1 MERMTR
7 SRRRRLLAA
16 AGLTTAALLLALL
29 LGAFP
34 QEPVR
39 SRLEAALRSAT
50 GPGSRIGSASLR
62 PALLQVELRDVVL
75 EGPGYRVA
83 LDRLEARVA
92 PATLTGGGVHLRRL
106 AGEGLAIDLRP
117 VTDAAPPA
125 TAGAAFAGPLTI
137 DAVDLTG
144 PRATWQDAAGVRR
157 VRLDGLA
164 IRGAVGT
171 DALLVETP
179 GGALEGPGAAPIAS
193 ARLALRIAP
202 DLAIHVESATAGLGA
217 SRITAS
223 GRLGPPAQLDPDLA
237 FQAELALPDLAS
249 FAQAEASEVGGALR
263 VEGRLRGPLAAPRLD
278 ARVTGENLRW
288 RAPVERLAGRVE
300 LDGESA
306 RADVEANVLG
316 GALRARANRR
326 DGNVEA
332 EATLADARLEALRA
346 LGPNA
351 GPAGFAGE
359 ASATL
364 RARGP
369 ASGPYAV
376 ELDAEARATEASL
389 VASARGTLTAEARLD
404 AGWSASVTAPAG
416 TARLEGR
423 ALAGAR
429 RELEVDGTLGAEA
442 ASHGVTARG
451 QFGLRGPTLTARA
464 EVAGLGAPVLL
475 DAIHE
480 AGRFRSLVLEAPAL
494 DLARLTG
501 DALAGTGE
509 LHLALSG
516 SPRALDGT
524 GSARVAQAR
533 WSGVDLGP
541 LDLSLQATAGVAQLE
556 ATAPGLATRARA
568 RVATDDRRA
577 IGRLDVDGAD
587 LARFAPVAGGP
598 LAGVARARVEFDVP
612 LEAPRDARIDAA
624 IERLDAARGPWKLSS
639 ADARLAV
646 RDGWLEIARLVLEG
660 AGARLDAKGRVALDA
675 DPALDLELRG
685 NADLAAAPREPLAD
699 LAGRVALD
707 ARVTG
712 TASAPRAEGLA
723 RVEGLRV
730 EAAGAPPLEAA
741 RLDLALVGDRARL
754 ETTGLALAGGTLELG
769 GELPFGAAPARL
781 DLSWRGVDAG
791 ALRRAANP
799 GSEPFE
805 ARLDG
810 RLEATA
816 PHGLRDLGALRR
828 ELVAR
833 LRLEPATAR
842 FGDLELSIE
851 PVEAQLAAGRLRVAP
866 FALASRSSRLRLE
879 AAADLDRRT
888 LQATGR
894 GELELRALSPLL
906 SEAAFSGRAALDLA
920 VDGPWQGP
928 AVRGTLEVSDATA
941 RARSVPQALTDLFAR
956 VRFDGSKL
964 ELDDARAR
972 LGGGPVTARGT
983 AQFGTAGLR
992 DGRFV
997 LQVRDAA
1004 LRYPAGLRSRID
1016 ADLQLTG
1023 GGRSWLLGGDVRA
1036 NRGRYDLDEAL
1047 AAPVATESSEALR
1060 AVALDLRVRAE
1071 APIQVVS
1078 DLGEL
1083 QATGDLRIRG
1093 SAFAPEP
1100 LGSFRLRPG
1109 GRVFLQG
1116 REFRIDPAAQSALTY
1131 AGTWDPTLAIHAVTA
1146 ERVRD
1151 AARNRETDVRLSLE
1165 GRLESPGLKLAAPG
1179 YSESELLNLLATGDS
1194 RAAAGR
1200 TAVGAQAAAMLLGRV
1215 GRQVR
1220 AIGLDEVRIQPELVA
1235 REGQVDPGARLTV
1248 GKQVAPWATL
1258 VYSASLQAADARYL
1272 ELRAQPGL
1280 ALGLGGIFDASAAGE
1295 LNVSGRR
1302 RDDGGFAAGAGQ
1314 TFRRGGPKAERPPDD
1329 RVVLEAV
1336 RVEGELPA
1344 DAAAVARALEQRPGA
1359 RRTIWQLQDA
1369 ADRAR
1374 EELRR
1379 RGHVEAEV
1387 VARLDG
1393 ATAVFEVRPGPRFS
1407 IRVEGVADAPD
1418 LDRVRREALDEGD
1431 LLARGEARLLERLHQ
1446 DGHLRARV
1454 DARVAP
1460 GADGER
1466 LVRFTV
1472 APGPRL
1478 AADVRFP
1485 GAADVSASA
1494 LLDAA
1499 GGVGALIARPDD
1511 ATEALLALYRGR
1523 GHLEARV
1530 GAVKVE
1536 GDAALRVTVPVDE
1549 GPRAR
1554 LAAIELEGVTDAA
1567 AARRALELAVGAA
1580 WHPEELD
1587 AATARLQADY
1597 YRRGYPAARVGAR
1610 WRIEG
1615 PDAVAVV
1622 TVEEGAPVTVSGLEI
1637 EGLER
1642 TRERLVRRQADLRA
1656 GAPLDLRQLATLEQR
1671 VLDLGLFARASAS
1684 LSPDDPGQVLLS
1696 VQEGDRFF
1704 GQYEVRWDQD
1714 EGASVVVDAELRNLG
1729 GFGAGLG
1736 ARHRR
1741 GADVRETAASLFVPS
1756 LLLGRDRVT
1765 LRAADR
1771 EEDLP
1776 LPGGGGENV
1785 FRERSI
1791 ALRHAIP
1798 LGRRWDVQYGYE
1810 FRHLTSTFVNVP
1822 IDLAGLDVSV
1832 LRDTRDDVLDPRRGR
1847 LLSATFEWAGEA
1859 LGSDFEFVKGYAQA
1873 LEARPLSPSLTW
1885 AQGLRAGLA
1894 WGLGGQRVRSS
1905 ERFRAGGGNSV
1916 RGFGTDELGP
1926 RDFFGD
1932 PAGGEAVLVFNQ
1944 ELRYRGPAGFG
1955 AVAFWDAGQVW
1966 PAVDEMRFDLRHAL
1980 GAGLR
1985 YQSAVGVLRLDVA
1998 WPLGRRPGEKP
2009 WRLHFSLGQAF

>member
-1 MERMTR
+1 MTR

-16 AGLTTAALLLALL
+16 AGLITAALLLALL

-62 PALLQVELRDVVL
+62 PALLQVELRDVVI

-125 TAGAAFAGPLTI
+125 AAGGAFGGPLTI
-137 DAVDLTG
+137 DAVDLAG

-164 IRGAVGT
+164 IRGAVGAG
-171 DALLVETP
+171 ALLVETP
-179 GGALEGPGAAPIAS
+179 GGALEGPDAAPLAP

-202 DLAIHVESATAGLGA
+202 DLAIQVESATAGLGA

-223 GRLGPPAQLDPDLA
+223 GRLGPPARLDPDLA
-237 FQAELALPDLAS
+237 FQAELALLDLAP

-316 GALRARANRR
+316 GALRARASRR
-326 DGNVEA
+326 EGNVEA
-332 EATLADARLEALRA
+332 EATLAEARLEALRA

-351 GPAGFAGE
+351 GPAGFVGE

-369 ASGPYAV
+369 ASGPYAI
-376 ELDAEARATEASL
+376 ELEADARATEASL
-389 VASARGTLTAEARLD
+389 VASARGTLTPEARLD
-404 AGWSASVTAPAG
+404 TGWSATVTAPAG

-423 ALAGAR
+423 ASAGAR
-429 RELEVDGTLGAEA
+429 RELEVDGTLEAEA

-464 EVAGLGAPVLL
+464 EVAGLGGPVRL
-475 DAIHE
+475 DALHE
-480 AGRFRSLVLEAPAL
+480 GGRFRSLVVEAPAL

-501 DALAGTGE
+501 DAVAGTGE

-516 SPRALDGT
+516 SPQALDGT

-541 LDLSLQATAGVAQLE
+541 LDVSLQATAGVAQLE
-556 ATAPGLATRARA
+556 ATAPGLAARARA

-577 IGRLDVDGAD
+577 IGRLDIDGAD
-587 LARFAPVAGGP
+587 LARFAPIAGGP
-598 LAGVARARVEFDVP
+598 LEGVARARVDFDVP
-612 LEAPRDARIDAA
+612 LEAPREARVDAA
-624 IERLDAARGPWKLSS
+624 VERVDAARGPWRLSA

-712 TASAPRAEGLA
+712 TASAPRAAGLA
-723 RVEGLRV
+723 RLEGLRV
-730 EAAGAPPLEAA
+730 EAAGVPPLEAA

-791 ALRRAANP
+791 ALLRAANP

-816 PHGLRDLGALRR
+816 PRGLRHLEALRR

-842 FGDLELSIE
+842 FGDLELSSE

-866 FALASRSSRLRLE
+866 FAIGSPDSRLRLE
-879 AAADLDRRT
+879 AEADIDRRT
-888 LQATGR
+888 LKAAGR

-920 VDGPWQGP
+920 ADGPWASPGL
-928 AVRGTLEVSDATA
+928 RGTLEVDDATA
-941 RARSVPQALTDLFAR
+941 RSRSLPQALTDLFAR
-956 VRFDGSKL
+956 VRFEGSRL
-964 ELDDARAR
+964 ELEEARAR
-972 LGGGPVTARGT
+972 LGGGPMTASGT
-983 AQFGTAGLR
+983 AQFGPEGLR
-992 DGRFV
+992 DGRFA
-997 LQVRDAA
+997 LRLRDAA

-1016 ADLQLTG
+1016 ADLRLTG
-1023 GGRSWLLGGDVRA
+1023 GGASWLLSGDVLA
-1036 NRGRYDLDEAL
+1036 SRGRYDLDEAL
-1047 AAPVATESSEALR
+1047 AAPVATDTSEALR

-1151 AARNRETDVRLSLE
+1151 AARNRETEVRLSLS
-1165 GRLESPGLKLAAPG
+1165 GRLESPGVELAAPG
-1179 YSESELLNLLATGDS
+1179 YSESELLNLLVTGDS

-1215 GRQVR
+1215 GREVR

-1235 REGQVDPGARLTV
+1235 REGQVDAGARLTV
-1248 GKQVAPWATL
+1248 GKQVTPWATL
-1258 VYSASLQAADARYL
+1258 LYSASLKAADARYL
-1272 ELRAQPGL
+1272 ELRAQPGV
-1280 ALGLGGIFDASAAGE
+1280 ALGLDGIFDASAAGE

-1314 TFRRGGPKAERPPDD
+1314 TFRRGGPRTERTADD
-1329 RVVLEAV
+1329 RVTLAGV
-1336 RVEGELPA
+1336 RLDGELPPG
-1344 DAAAVARALEQRPGA
+1344 AAAAARALEQPVGA

-1379 RGHVEAEV
+1379 LGHVEAEV
-1387 VARLDG
+1387 EATLDG
-1393 ATAVFEVRPGPRFS
+1393 ALAVFEVRPGPRFTL
-1407 IRVEGVADAPD
+1407 RVEGLPAALRLDD
-1418 LDRVRREALDEGD
+1418 LLRAALDEGD
-1431 LLARGEARLLERLHQ
+1431 LLARGEAKLLARLHR

-1454 DARVAP
+1454 EGRAEA
-1460 GADGER
+1460 GNGGER

-1472 APGPRL
+1472 TPGPRIG
-1478 AADVRFP
+1478 ADVRFP
-1485 GAADVSASA
+1485 GASVVSASA
-1494 LLDAA
+1494 LLEAA
-1499 GGVGALIARPDD
+1499 GGAGALLADP
-1511 ATEALLALYRGR
+1511 AASAEALLALYGDR
-1523 GHLEARV
+1523 GHLQARV
-1530 GAVKVE
+1530 GPVQVE
-1536 GDAALRVTVPVDE
+1536 GQAALRITVPVTE

-1554 LAAIELEGVTDAA
+1554 LAAIEFAGVADEA
-1567 AARRALELAVGAA
+1567 AARKALELKTGTA
-1580 WHPEELD
+1580 WHPEDLD
-1587 AATARLQADY
+1587 AAASRLQADY

-1610 WRIEG
+1610 WRVDG
-1615 PDAVAVV
+1615 PDAVAVI
-1622 TVEEGAPVTVSGLEI
+1622 TVEEGEPVTVRGLEI

-1642 TRERLVRRQADLRA
+1642 TRERLVRRQANLRA

-1671 VLDLGLFARASAS
+1671 VLDLGIFARASAS
-1684 LSPDDPGQVLLS
+1684 LSPDDPGRVRLS
-1696 VQEGDRFF
+1696 LEEGDRFF
-1704 GQYEVRWDQD
+1704 GQYELRWDQD

-1741 GADVRETAASLFVPS
+1741 GADIRETAASLFVPS
-1756 LLLGRDRVT
+1756 LLHGRDRLT

-1776 LPGGGGENV
+1776 LVGGAENV
-1785 FRERSI
+1785 FRERSL

-1822 IDLAGLDVSV
+1822 IDLAGLDLSV
-1832 LRDTRDDVLDPRRGR
+1832 LRDTRDDLLDPRRGR

>member
-1 MERMTR
+1 MTR

-62 PALLQVELRDVVL
+62 PGLLQVALRDVVI

-83 LDRLEARVA
+83 LDRLEARLA
-92 PATLTGGGVHLRRL
+92 PATLLGRGVHLRRL
-106 AGEGLAIDLRP
+106 AGEGLAIELRSTG
-117 VTDAAPPA
+117 VD
-125 TAGAAFAGPLTI
+125 GAAEPSTPGQPGFAGPLV
-137 DAVDLTG
+137 VDSVELAG
-144 PRATWQDAAGVRR
+144 PRASWQGAAGGRSA
-157 VRLDGLA
+157 RLDGIV
-164 IRGAVGT
+164 IRGAIGHGT
-171 DALLVETP
+171 LNVETR
-179 GGALEGPGAAPIAS
+179 GGSLEGPAAAPLAPL
-193 ARLALRIAP
+193 RLVLRIAP
-202 DLAIHVESATAGLGA
+202 DLAIDVETASAGLGQ
-217 SRITAS
+217 SRLDFS
-223 GRLGPPAQLDPDLA
+223 GRLGRPGALDPDLA
-237 FQAELALPDLAS
+237 FEAALAVPDLAGL
-249 FAQAEASEVGGALR
+249 ALAAPPETGGELQ
-263 VEGRLRGPLAAPRLD
+263 VEGRLRGPLEAPRVE
-278 ARVTGENLRW
+278 ARVTGQDLRW
-288 RAPVERLAGRVE
+288 HAPVERLSGRVE
-300 LDGESA
+300 VEGERA
-306 RADVEANVLG
+306 RVDVEAELLG
-316 GALRARANRR
+316 GTLQAWAVRR

-332 EATLADARLEALRA
+332 EAALAGVRLEALRG
-346 LGPNA
+346 LGLSGIP
-351 GPAGFAGE
+351 PAG
-359 ASATL
+359 
-364 RARGP
+364 
-369 ASGPYAV
+369 
-376 ELDAEARATEASL
+376 EARATIRAHGPAAGPWAVSLDAGARASESSL
-389 VASARGTLTAEARLD
+389 VAEARGTLAEGGRLD
-404 AGWSASVTAPAG
+404 AGWNATVVAPAG
-416 TARLEGR
+416 TARLDGSAR
-423 ALAGAR
+423 AGAR
-429 RELEVDGTLGAEA
+429 RALEVDGTLQAEA
-442 ASHGVTARG
+442 KQGLRGVTARG
-451 QFGLRGPTLTARA
+451 AFALRGPTLSARA
-464 EVAGLGAPVLL
+464 EVLGLGAPARL
-475 DAIHE
+475 DAVHE
-480 AGRFRSLVLEAPAL
+480 GGRFRSLVVDAPAL
-494 DLARLTG
+494 DLARITDGGATG
-501 DALAGTGE
+501 TAQLRLD
-509 LHLALSG
+509 LSG
-516 SPRALDGT
+516 PPEALDGS
-524 GSARVAQAR
+524 GSVRVAQAR
-533 WSGVDLGP
+533 WREVDLGP
-541 LDLSLQATAGVAQLE
+541 LDLALE
-556 ATAPGLATRARA
+556 ATAGIAQVEASAPGLAARARA
-568 RVATDDRRA
+568 RVATADRRA
-577 IGRLDVDGAD
+577 TGRLDVDGAD
-587 LARFAPVAGGP
+587 LARLAPLAGGP
-598 LAGVARARVEFDVP
+598 LEGVARARVEFDVP
-612 LEAPRDARIDAA
+612 LDAPRAARVEAA
-624 IERLDAARGPWKLSS
+624 IERLDVARGPWRVSTD
-639 ADARLAV
+639 DARLAV

-675 DPALDLELRG
+675 DPELELELRG
-685 NADLAAAPREPLAD
+685 SADLAATPREPLAA

-707 ARVTG
+707 ARVSG
-712 TASAPRAEGLA
+712 TAAEPRAEGLA
-723 RVEGLRV
+723 RVEDLRI
-730 EAAGAPPLEAA
+730 EAPGAPPLEAA
-741 RLDLALVGDRARL
+741 RVDLALVGDRARL
-754 ETTGLALAGGTLELG
+754 QAAGLALAGGALELG
-769 GELPFGAAPARL
+769 GEFPFGEAPARL
-781 DLSWRGVDAG
+781 ELSWRGVDGG
-791 ALRRAANP
+791 ALVRAANP
-799 GSEPFE
+799 ASEPLD

-816 PHGLRDLGALRR
+816 PRGLRDVGALRR
-828 ELVAR
+828 ELFAR

-842 FGDLELSIE
+842 FGDLQLSSE
-851 PVEAQLAAGRLRVAP
+851 AVEARLEAGLLRVTP
-866 FALASRSSRLRLE
+866 FALVSRGSRLRLE
-879 AAADLDRRT
+879 AAADLERRT

-920 VDGPWQGP
+920 VGGPWQNP
-928 AVRGTLEVSDATA
+928 AVRGTLEVTDATA
-941 RARSVPQALTDLFAR
+941 RARSLPQALTDLFAR
-956 VRFDGSKL
+956 VRFDGSRL
-964 ELDDARAR
+964 ELEEARAR
-972 LGGGPVTARGT
+972 LGGGPVTASGGARLDST
-983 AQFGTAGLR
+983 GLR
-992 DGRFV
+992 DGRFA
-997 LQVRDAA
+997 LQVREAA

-1023 GGRSWLLGGDVRA
+1023 GGRSWLLSGELRA

-1047 AAPVATESSEALR
+1047 AAPVATDASEALR
-1060 AVALDLRVRAE
+1060 AIGLDLRVRAD

-1093 SAFAPEP
+1093 SAWAPEP
-1100 LGSFRLRPG
+1100 LGSFRLRAG

-1131 AGTWDPTLAIHAVTA
+1131 AGTWDPTLEIHAVTA
-1146 ERVRD
+1146 ERLRD
-1151 AARNRETDVRLSLE
+1151 AARNRETEVRLSLE
-1165 GRLESPGLKLAAPG
+1165 GRLESPGLELSAPG

-1200 TAVGAQAAAMLLGRV
+1200 TAAGAQAAALLLGRV

-1248 GKQVAPWATL
+1248 GKQVTPWATL
-1258 VYSASLQAADARYL
+1258 VYSASLQEANARYL
-1272 ELRAQPGL
+1272 ELRAQPGV

-1314 TFRRGGPKAERPPDD
+1314 TFRRGGPKSERPTDD
-1329 RVVLEAV
+1329 RVTLEAV
-1336 RVEGELPA
+1336 RLEGELPQG
-1344 DAAAVARALEQRPGA
+1344 AAAAARALEQQPGA

-1379 RGHVEAEV
+1379 LGHVEAEV

-1393 ATAVFEVRPGPRFS
+1393 ATAVFELRPGPRFS
-1407 IRVEGVADAPD
+1407 IRVAGLRGAPD
-1418 LDRVRREALDEGD
+1418 LEDVLREALDEGD
-1431 LLARGEARLLERLHQ
+1431 LLARGEARLLERLHR
-1446 DGHLRARV
+1446 DGHLRAGV
-1454 DARVAP
+1454 EASVEP
-1460 GADGER
+1460 GAEGER
-1466 LVRFTV
+1466 TVRFDVT
-1472 APGPRL
+1472 PGPRL
-1478 AADVRFP
+1478 SADVRFP
-1485 GAADVSASA
+1485 GAAAVSASA
-1494 LLDAA
+1494 LLEAA
-1499 GGVGALIARPDD
+1499 GGAGALIARPEDSR
-1511 ATEALLALYRGR
+1511 EALLALYREH

-1530 GAVKVE
+1530 GPVQVE
-1536 GDAALRVTVPVDE
+1536 GGSTLRIAVPVTE

-1554 LAAIELEGVTDAA
+1554 LAEVELAGVADEAAARQALALEVGAAWQPELLDAA
-1567 AARRALELAVGAA
+1567 AAR
-1580 WHPEELD
+1580 
-1587 AATARLQADY
+1587 LQAGY

-1610 WRIEG
+1610 WRIDG
-1615 PDAVAVV
+1615 ADVVAVV
-1622 TVEEGAPVTVSGLEI
+1622 TVEEGTAVTVSGLEI

-1642 TRERLVRRQADLRA
+1642 TRERLVRRQAGLRT

-1671 VLDLGLFARASAS
+1671 VLDLGIFARASAS
-1684 LSPDDPGQVLLS
+1684 LSPDDPGRVRLS
-1696 VQEGDRFF
+1696 LQEGDRFF
-1704 GQYEVRWDQD
+1704 GQYELRWDED
-1714 EGASVVVDAELRNLG
+1714 EGASVLLDAELRNLG
-1729 GFGAGLG
+1729 GFGVGLG

-1776 LPGGGGENV
+1776 VTGGGENV
-1785 FRERSI
+1785 FRERSL

-1822 IDLAGLDVSV
+1822 IDIAGFDVSV
-1832 LRDTRDDVLDPRRGR
+1832 LRDTRDDLLDPRRGR

-1932 PAGGEAVLVFNQ
+1932 AAGGEAVLVFNQ
-1944 ELRYRGPAGFG
+1944 ELRFRGPAGIG

-1966 PAVDEMRFDLRHAL
+1966 PAVDDVRLDLRHAL